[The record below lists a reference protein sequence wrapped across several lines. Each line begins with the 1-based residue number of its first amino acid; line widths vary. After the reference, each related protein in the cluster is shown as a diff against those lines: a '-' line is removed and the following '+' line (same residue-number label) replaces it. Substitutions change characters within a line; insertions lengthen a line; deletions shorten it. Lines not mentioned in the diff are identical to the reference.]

1 MGLFRA
7 RLLRGSARGGRL
19 PALLLPMAL
28 LSVPAVAPGQAP
40 AAVPAPSPSP
50 GPEGNPPAAP
60 SPVTV
65 RFTEPAP
72 PYVLLGDTRLTV
84 EATTTPEARIERVE
98 LYAAGRLLSILEKP
112 PWSLTWNAG
121 RSTGTL
127 TLRAV
132 AIDSLGRR
140 GEALLETR
148 PIAIGQR
155 EEVRLVNVYASVRDR
170 RGRAVEG
177 LTKDDFTLNED
188 GVTQAISHFTPAR
201 GPLTVALLIDASN
214 SMNLGGKIEMARRAA
229 LDFIDSVQRDDR
241 LMVLPFSDDLL
252 NPQEPLTDRA
262 RLKQRVEAIVARGG
276 TALYDAL
283 YRTADRMAGLEGQ
296 RAIVLLSDGRD
307 QALTENEPGSLHLF
321 EEALEKVNRA
331 EVAVYAVGLGNHLET
346 EMDLAGE
353 RSLREILEVL
363 ARQTGG
369 RFYQPERPGQLAAVY
384 KEIAADLKSQYALGY
399 ASTNRARDG
408 RWRSIMLKLSDPA
421 LLVRARSG
429 YYAPGTT
436 APR

>member
-7 RLLRGSARGGRL
+7 RLLSGSARRARL
-19 PALLLPMAL
+19 PALILSIMLLPTPSA
-28 LSVPAVAPGQAP
+28 VPAAP
-40 AAVPAPSPSP
+40 PAPSPSP
-50 GPEGNPPAAP
+50 APDAGPPAAP
-60 SPVTV
+60 SPVIV
-65 RFTEPAP
+65 RFTEPTP
-72 PYVLLGDTRLTV
+72 PYVLFGDTRLTV
-84 EATTTPEARIERVE
+84 EAVTSPEARIERVE
-98 LYAAGRLLSILEKP
+98 LYAAGQLLSILETP

-132 AIDSLGRR
+132 AIDTLGRR

-177 LTKDDFTLNED
+177 LTKDAFTLTED
-188 GVTQAISHFTPAR
+188 GVPQTITHFTPAR

-214 SMNLGGKIEMARRAA
+214 SMNLGGKIEMARKAA
-229 LDFIDSVQRDDR
+229 VDFIDSVQRDDR
-241 LMVLPFSDDLL
+241 LILQPFNDDLL
-252 NPQEPLTDRA
+252 RPQEPSSDRA
-262 RLKQRVEAIVARGG
+262 RLKQTVEAIVARGG

-283 YRTADRMAGLEGQ
+283 YRTADRMTGLEGQ

-321 EEALEKVNRA
+321 EEALEKVNRS
-331 EVAVYAVGLGNHLET
+331 EVAVYAIGLGHHLET

-353 RSLREILEVL
+353 RSLREILETL

-369 RFYQPERPGQLAAVY
+369 RFYEPERPGQLSAVY

-399 ASTNRARDG
+399 TSTNRARDG
-408 RWRSIMLKLSDPA
+408 RWRSILLQLRDPA

-429 YYAPGTT
+429 YYAPGT
-436 APR
+436 ASR